1 MQEAR
6 THLGEEVEV
15 SVLRAG
21 NIVGAPFETEG
32 DFRVRLEQAAREQR
46 DEAVRRLREKFAAKS
61 KAAANKVARAQ
72 EAVARQQSQAR
83 AAQMQTAISMGST
96 LLGAILGKG
105 RSKLGHISRAST
117 AARGAARA
125 MKESTDVG
133 TAQEKLTAAQ
143 EEAAALEAELEAQ
156 IADLAPP
163 APPLPEVV
171 RLKLV
176 PATLRIDSAGILWT
190 A

>member
-1 MQEAR
+1 
-6 THLGEEVEV
+6 
-15 SVLRAG
+15 
-21 NIVGAPFETEG
+21 
-32 DFRVRLEQAAREQR
+32 VRLEQAAREQR
-46 DEAVRRLREKFAAKS
+46 DEAVRRLREKFAAKTKS
-61 KAAANKVARAQ
+61 IATKVARAE

-117 AARGAARA
+117 AARGATRA

-133 TAQEKLTAAQ
+133 TAKERLTAAE
-143 EEAAALEAELEAQ
+143 EEAAALEADLEAQ

-163 APPLPEVV
+163 PLPHPETL

-176 PATLRIDSAGILWT
+176 PATLRVESTGILWT

>member
-1 MQEAR
+1 
-6 THLGEEVEV
+6 
-15 SVLRAG
+15 
-21 NIVGAPFETEG
+21 
-32 DFRVRLEQAAREQR
+32 
-46 DEAVRRLREKFAAKS
+46 
-61 KAAANKVARAQ
+61 
-72 EAVARQQSQAR
+72 
-83 AAQMQTAISMGST
+83 
-96 LLGAILGKG
+96 
-105 RSKLGHISRAST
+105 
-117 AARGAARA
+117 